1 MDGGDV
7 AGELPAADA
16 GPPPAWHPDPSG
28 RHRLRWW
35 DGDQW
40 TAWVADGG
48 QPTIDPPVATGGDD
62 GRIPLP
68 TSALRSAFLGF
79 LAAFAAGFAGAI
91 VVAVVMGLAFESDW
105 FPPIIVGSLA
115 GTWSV
120 LFKTAQRVSRRHGT
134 GQVFRDFGF
143 RVEPFDLARGLALL
157 VAAYGLAMVVIGFI
171 ASNPD
176 LQGTN
181 TGDLVEQKDNVAGI
195 LILGAVTIVGA
206 PIFEELF
213 FRGLVQRALVPRF
226 GEVGA
231 SLLQA
236 VAFGLVHFQPGA
248 GLGNVSIVLVTG
260 CLGAALGQ
268 GVRIWRRL
276 GPAIVAHAMFNT
288 VAVVLTLATA

>member
-7 AGELPAADA
+7 EPQLPAPDA
-16 GPPPAWHPDPSG
+16 
-28 RHRLRWW
+28 
-35 DGDQW
+35 
-40 TAWVADGG
+40 VE
-48 QPTIDPPVATGGDD
+48 D

-68 TSALRSAFLGF
+68 TSALRSALLGF
-79 LAAFAAGFAGAI
+79 LAAFVAGFAGAI
-91 VVAVVMGLAFESDW
+91 VVAVVMGVVFSSSW
-105 FPPIIVGSLA
+105 FPPIIVGSLV

-120 LFKTAQRVSRRHGT
+120 LFLTLRQVSIRHGT

-143 RVEPFDLARGLALL
+143 RVEPLDLARGLALL
-157 VAAYGLAMVVIGFI
+157 VAAYALAMVVVGFL

-181 TGDLVEQKDNVAGI
+181 TEDLVEQKDNIAGI

-226 GEVGA
+226 GDVGA

-288 VAVVLTLATA
+288 VAVILTLATA